1 MPQPFLDISFPD
13 AVARG
18 ATGGPGFSTNVV
30 TLGSGAEQRNIQ
42 WADARGEWNISTGI
56 RTRAQMQAVIAHFYV
71 VKGRGYSFRF
81 KDWNDYDAAD
91 VSMQATDDD
100 KVWQL
105 VKRYNVGG
113 HEHVRPITKPV
124 EGTVAIKVGGSPVT
138 PSSIDYLTGL
148 VTFASAPGSAPT
160 ATFQFDVAAR
170 FDTDKLPVQAN
181 AWDQQ
186 VVPQINL
193 IEVRE

>member
-30 TLGSGAEQRNIQ
+30 TLGSGAERRNIQ
-42 WADARGEWNISTGI
+42 WANARGEWNISTGI
-56 RTRAQMQAVIAHFYV
+56 RTRVEMQAVIAHFYI

-81 KDWNDYDAAD
+81 KDWNDY
-91 VSMQATDDD
+91 QATDLPMAQVTPT
-100 KVWQL
+100 VWQL
-105 VKRYNVGG
+105 VKRYNIGG
-113 HEHVRPITKPV
+113 YEHVRTITKPV
-124 EGTVAIKVGGSPVT
+124 PGTVTCKIGGSPVA
-138 PSSIDYLTGL
+138 PASIDHLTGL
-148 VTFASAPGSAPT
+148 VTFGSAPGSAPT
-160 ATFQFDVAAR
+160 ATFDFDVPVR

-186 VVPQINL
+186 IVPQINL
-193 IEVRE
+193 IEVNE

>member
-30 TLGSGAEQRNIQ
+30 TLGSGAERRNIQ

-56 RTRAQMQAVIAHFYV
+56 RTRAEMQAVIAHFYI

-81 KDWNDYDAAD
+81 KDWTDY
-91 VSMQATDDD
+91 QATDQAMIEVTPT
-100 KVWQL
+100 VWQL

-113 HEHVRPITKPV
+113 YEHVRAITKPV
-124 EGTVAIKVGGSPVT
+124 LGTVAIKIGGSPVL
-138 PSSIDYLTGL
+138 PSEIDYLTGL
-148 VTFASAPGSAPT
+148 VTFGSAPGSAPT
-160 ATFQFDVAAR
+160 ASFEFDVPVR

-186 VVPQINL
+186 IVSQINL
-193 IEVRE
+193 IEVKE

>member
-30 TLGSGAEQRNIQ
+30 TLGSGAERRNIQ

-56 RTRAQMQAVIAHFYV
+56 RTRAEMQAVIAHFYI

-81 KDWNDYDAAD
+81 KDWTDY
-91 VSMQATDDD
+91 QATDQAMAEVTPT
-100 KVWQL
+100 VWQL
-105 VKRYNVGG
+105 VKRYNIGG
-113 HEHVRPITKPV
+113 YEHVRTITKPV
-124 EGTVAIKVGGSPVT
+124 LGTVAIKIGGSPVV
-138 PSSIDYLTGL
+138 PSEIDYLTGL
-148 VTFASAPGSAPT
+148 VTFGSARGSAPT
-160 ATFQFDVAAR
+160 ASFEFDVPVR

-186 VVPQINL
+186 IVSQINL
-193 IEVRE
+193 IEVKE

>member
-1 MPQPFLDISFPD
+1 MPQPFLDISFPA

-42 WADARGEWNISTGI
+42 WANARGEWNISTGI
-56 RTRAQMQAVIAHFYV
+56 RTREQMKAVIAHFYI

-91 VSMQATDDD
+91 VTMVQVTPT
-100 KVWQL
+100 VWQL
-105 VKRYNVGG
+105 VKRYQIGG
-113 HEHVRPITKPV
+113 YEHVRTIAKPV
-124 EGTVAIKVGGSPVT
+124 SGTVVTKVDGSPVT
-138 PSSIDYLTGL
+138 PSNIDYLTGL
-148 VTFASAPGSAPT
+148 VTFVSPPSPAPT
-160 ATFQFDVAAR
+160 ATFEFDVPVR

-186 VVPQINL
+186 IVPQIDL
-193 IEVRE
+193 IEVLE

>member
-1 MPQPFLDISFPD
+1 MPQPFLDVSFPN

-30 TLGSGAEQRNIQ
+30 TLGSGAERRNIH

-56 RTRAQMQAVIAHFYV
+56 RTRVEMQAVIAHFYI

-81 KDWNDYDAAD
+81 KDWNDFSAAD
-91 VSMQATDDD
+91 VPMLEVTPTE
-100 KVWQL
+100 WQL
-105 VKRYNVGG
+105 VKRYNIGG
-113 HEHVRPITKPV
+113 FEHVRSITKPV
-124 EGTVAIKVGGSPVT
+124 QGTVAIEIGGSPVV
-138 PSSIDYLTGL
+138 PASIDHLTGL

-160 ATFQFDVAAR
+160 ASFEFDVPVR

-186 VVPQINL
+186 IVPQINL
-193 IEVRE
+193 IEVNE

>member
-30 TLGSGAEQRNIQ
+30 TLGSGAERRNIQ

-56 RTRAQMQAVIAHFYV
+56 RTRAEMQAVIAHFYI
-71 VKGRGYSFRF
+71 VKGRAYSFRF
-81 KDWNDYDAAD
+81 KDWTDY
-91 VSMQATDDD
+91 QATDQAMAEVTPT
-100 KVWQL
+100 VWQL
-105 VKRYNVGG
+105 VKRYNIGG
-113 HEHVRPITKPV
+113 YEHVRTITKPV
-124 EGTVAIKVGGSPVT
+124 LGTVAIKVGGSPVV
-138 PSSIDYLTGL
+138 PSEIDYLTGL
-148 VTFASAPGSAPT
+148 VTFGSTPGSAPT
-160 ATFQFDVAAR
+160 ASMEFDVPVR

-186 VVPQINL
+186 IVSQINL
-193 IEVRE
+193 IEVKE

>member
-30 TLGSGAEQRNIQ
+30 TLGSGAERRNIQ

-56 RTRAQMQAVIAHFYV
+56 RTRAEMQAVIAHFYI

-81 KDWNDYDAAD
+81 KDWTDY
-91 VSMQATDDD
+91 QATDQAMAEVTPT
-100 KVWQL
+100 VWQL

-113 HEHVRPITKPV
+113 YEHVRTITKPV
-124 EGTVAIKVGGSPVT
+124 LGTVAIKIGGSPVA
-138 PSSIDYLTGL
+138 PLDIDYLTGL
-148 VTFASAPGSAPT
+148 VTFGSAPGSAPT
-160 ATFQFDVAAR
+160 ASFEFDVPVR

-186 VVPQINL
+186 IVSQINL
-193 IEVRE
+193 IEVKE

>member
-30 TLGSGAEQRNIQ
+30 TLGSGAERRNIQ

-56 RTRAQMQAVIAHFYV
+56 RTRAEMQAVIAHFYV

-81 KDWNDYDAAD
+81 KDWNDYQAAD
-91 VSMQATDDD
+91 VPMQATDDET
-100 KVWQL
+100 VWQL

-113 HEHVRPITKPV
+113 YEHVRTITKPV
-124 EGTVAIKVGGSPVT
+124 PGTVTIKVDGTPVAPADIDHLTGRVTFGSP
-138 PSSIDYLTGL
+138 PS
-148 VTFASAPGSAPT
+148 AAPT
-160 ATFQFDVAAR
+160 AAFEFDLPVR
-170 FDTDKLPVQAN
+170 FDTDHLPVQAN
-181 AWDQQ
+181 AWNQQ
-186 VVPQINL
+186 IVPQINL
-193 IEVRE
+193 IEVKE

>member
-30 TLGSGAEQRNIQ
+30 TLGSGAERRNIQ

-56 RTRAQMQAVIAHFYV
+56 RTRAEMQAVIAHFYI

-81 KDWNDYDAAD
+81 KDWTDY
-91 VSMQATDDD
+91 QATDQAMIEVTPT
-100 KVWQL
+100 VWQL
-105 VKRYNVGG
+105 VKRYNIGG
-113 HEHVRPITKPV
+113 YEHVRTITKPV
-124 EGTVAIKVGGSPVT
+124 LGTVAIKIGGSPVV
-138 PSSIDYLTGL
+138 PSEIDYLTGL
-148 VTFASAPGSAPT
+148 VTFGSAPGSAPT
-160 ATFQFDVAAR
+160 ASFEFDVAVR

-186 VVPQINL
+186 IVSQINL
-193 IEVRE
+193 IEVKE

>member
-1 MPQPFLDISFPD
+1 MPQPFLDVSFPD

-18 ATGGPGFSTNVV
+18 ATGGPGFSTHVV
-30 TLGSGAEQRNIQ
+30 MLGSGAERRNIQ

-56 RTRAQMQAVIAHFYV
+56 RSRAEMQAVIAHFYI

-81 KDWNDYDAAD
+81 KDWNDFSAVD
-91 VSMQATDDD
+91 VPMLEVTPTE
-100 KVWQL
+100 WQL
-105 VKRYNVGG
+105 VKRYNIGG
-113 HEHVRPITKPV
+113 FEHVRSITKPV
-124 EGTVAIKVGGSPVT
+124 QSTVAIEIGGSPVV
-138 PSSIDYLTGL
+138 PASIDYLTGL
-148 VTFASAPGSAPT
+148 VTFDPVPESPPT
-160 ATFQFDVAAR
+160 ASFEFDVPVR

-186 VVPQINL
+186 IVSQINL

>member
-1 MPQPFLDISFPD
+1 MPQPFLDISFPN

-30 TLGSGAEQRNIQ
+30 TLGSGAERRNIQ

-56 RTRAQMQAVIAHFYV
+56 RTRAEMQAVIAHFYI

-81 KDWNDYDAAD
+81 RDWNDY
-91 VSMQATDDD
+91 QATDQAMVEVTPA
-100 KVWQL
+100 VWQL

-113 HEHVRPITKPV
+113 YEHVRTITKPV
-124 EGTVAIKVGGSPVT
+124 QGTVAIKVGGVPVV
-138 PSSIDYLTGL
+138 PSSVDYLTGL
-148 VTFASAPGSAPT
+148 VTFGSAPGSAPT
-160 ATFQFDVAAR
+160 ASFEFDTPVR

-186 VVPQINL
+186 VVSQINL
-193 IEVRE
+193 IEVKE

>member
-30 TLGSGAEQRNIQ
+30 TLGSGAERRNIQ

-56 RTRAQMQAVIAHFYV
+56 RTRAEMQAVIAHFYV

-81 KDWNDYDAAD
+81 KDWNDFQAAD
-91 VSMQATDDD
+91 VPMLEVSDT
-100 KVWQL
+100 VWQL

-113 HEHVRPITKPV
+113 YEHVRAITKPV
-124 EGTVAIKVGGSPVT
+124 AGTVTCKVGGSPVVPSDIERHRSTSTCRSGSIPTSCRSRPT
-138 PSSIDYLTGL
+138 PGTSRSCRRSILSRSRNEGTGRR
-148 VTFASAPGSAPT
+148 PRRP
-160 ATFQFDVAAR
+160 
-170 FDTDKLPVQAN
+170 P
-181 AWDQQ
+181 
-186 VVPQINL
+186 
-193 IEVRE
+193 